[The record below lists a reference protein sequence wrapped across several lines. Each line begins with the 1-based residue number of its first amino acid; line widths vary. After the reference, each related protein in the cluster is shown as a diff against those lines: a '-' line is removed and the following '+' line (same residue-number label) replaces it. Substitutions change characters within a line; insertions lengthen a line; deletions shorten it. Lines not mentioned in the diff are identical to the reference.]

1 MVTQPLPGLKVDDGP
16 LPSIG
21 VIAVILPSSRWQR
34 VAVTALLVLPLVLVV
49 GLSAPAWLVLPFLSE
64 ARRDAVIRF
73 LGCLIDW
80 VKAIARLT

>member
-1 MVTQPLPGLKVDDGP
+1 MIAQPLRGLGVGDGP

-49 GLSAPAWLVLPFLSE
+49 GLSAPAWLGLPFLSE

-80 VKAIARLT
+80 VKAIAGLT